1 MIAAAAASPNADA
14 AASFR
19 NACARRTRARA
30 HPSEQ
35 FYSKIF
41 FLYSSAGLN
50 KSMGCFHDLRK
61 KFHSAPYPC
70 SSLCAKCMVQQRV
83 YVFMQRILR
92 DGWLYIDIGKNTD
105 SYVLNV
111 SGRIVNPVS
120 LLTTEMNE

>member
-1 MIAAAAASPNADA
+1 
-14 AASFR
+14 
-19 NACARRTRARA
+19 
-30 HPSEQ
+30 
-35 FYSKIF
+35 
-41 FLYSSAGLN
+41 
-50 KSMGCFHDLRK
+50 
-61 KFHSAPYPC
+61 
-70 SSLCAKCMVQQRV
+70 MVQQRV